1 MTPTPTPESAAAR
14 VPARAARCCPG
25 AGPAGSS
32 RIRAIVERLLSDDAT
47 DSRYSATQAR
57 RRQTTSADTPRS
69 RALTV
74 SASPSAGSI
83 LKSVTRSDTE
93 DLPTL
98 RQWLDGLDDHP
109 LLWFFEPRREL
120 HPMVEYAWWRNPI
133 LMAVEETLLHLER
146 AQPVGL
152 GKKRREFRTF
162 KGKNNDGVESL
173 DPLRSELIVGS
184 LLAEAG
190 VPFRFNTSAGPDI
203 LLGAAVTSFAIE
215 IGMRRPKSLSELSRR
230 LMRGLKQRGLPHAVS
245 ISTDPIPPVAI
256 RTAVQDA
263 IVEQFLPADGSR
275 GVTSLRTIAAP
286 ARPELGIPDSWVT
299 IRVSNDRGTTSTE
312 APWKSPHMKAVAQE
326 VAKNILRDNR
336 KQTQAKSCPTILI
349 ADLTGGDL
357 PDTRYWND
365 VFDSIWQ
372 PDDGYLAVAAMT
384 WLNTNRMPTL
394 AFSLNPFADQ
404 GSVRDVAS
412 LLEPVPGFHDL
423 GDRLAGRKRRQ

>member
-1 MTPTPTPESAAAR
+1 M
-14 VPARAARCCPG
+14 
-25 AGPAGSS
+25 
-32 RIRAIVERLLSDDAT
+32 
-47 DSRYSATQAR
+47 
-57 RRQTTSADTPRS
+57 
-69 RALTV
+69 
-74 SASPSAGSI
+74 
-83 LKSVTRSDTE
+83 
-93 DLPTL
+93 
-98 RQWLDGLDDHP
+98 
-109 LLWFFEPRREL
+109 
-120 HPMVEYAWWRNPI
+120 
-133 LMAVEETLLHLER
+133 
-146 AQPVGL
+146 
-152 GKKRREFRTF
+152 
-162 KGKNNDGVESL
+162 
-173 DPLRSELIVGS
+173 
-184 LLAEAG
+184 
-190 VPFRFNTSAGPDI
+190 
-203 LLGAAVTSFAIE
+203 
-215 IGMRRPKSLSELSRR
+215 
-230 LMRGLKQRGLPHAVS
+230 
-245 ISTDPIPPVAI
+245 
-256 RTAVQDA
+256 
-263 IVEQFLPADGSR
+263 EQFLPADGSR

-299 IRVSNDRGTTSTE
+299 IRVSNDRGITSTE